1 MAGPRRADPRPLAR
15 EAETVPLTAGPSRAA
30 PPRVPAAEPVGS
42 VSINSDRGEETTI
55 GSEHRNRLIHGFFAR
70 PRRGVP
76 DVQGRRAHRCSRV
89 PSMRRTVRNGI
100 ADRATASPSTASAED
115 SANDDDEVKERTGFR
130 EKFLFYIGIF
140 LILLGGPGIALGSWL
155 HDMLRISVGE
165 FTAFDAFGPWNRLVT
180 AIGLIVLI
188 VGIVCLI
195 LSLRFS
201 RPSDVEKDLNAL
213 RQS

>member
-1 MAGPRRADPRPLAR
+1 MASSQGLV
-15 EAETVPLTAGPSRAA
+15 AECPTCKAVVPLDA
-30 PPRVPAAEPVGS
+30 PECPQC
-42 VSINSDRGEETTI
+42 GELFETEAPT
-55 GSEHRNRLIHGFFAR
+55 GGA
-70 PRRGVP
+70 
-76 DVQGRRAHRCSRV
+76 V
-89 PSMRRTVRNGI
+89 PS
-100 ADRATASPSTASAED
+100 APSASAEG
-115 SANDDDEVKERTGFR
+115 SADDDEEIQEKTGFR
-130 EKFLFYIGIF
+130 EKFLFYAGIF

-155 HDMLRISVGE
+155 HDELRISVGE

-180 AIGLIVLI
+180 ALGLIVLI

>member
-1 MAGPRRADPRPLAR
+1 MASSQGLVAECPTCKAIVPIDAPECPQCGELFET
-15 EAETVPLTAGPSRAA
+15 EAPTGPS
-30 PPRVPAAEPVGS
+30 V
-42 VSINSDRGEETTI
+42 T
-55 GSEHRNRLIHGFFAR
+55 
-70 PRRGVP
+70 
-76 DVQGRRAHRCSRV
+76 
-89 PSMRRTVRNGI
+89 PS
-100 ADRATASPSTASAED
+100 ASAR
-115 SANDDDEVKERTGFR
+115 ANESDDDERSEGKTGFR
-130 EKFLFYIGIF
+130 EKFLFYAGIF

-155 HDMLRISVGE
+155 HDELRISVGE

>member
-1 MAGPRRADPRPLAR
+1 MVSSQGLV
-15 EAETVPLTAGPSRAA
+15 AECPTCKAVVPIDA
-30 PPRVPAAEPVGS
+30 PECPQC
-42 VSINSDRGEETTI
+42 GELFETDAPT
-55 GSEHRNRLIHGFFAR
+55 G
-70 PRRGVP
+70 
-76 DVQGRRAHRCSRV
+76 
-89 PSMRRTVRNGI
+89 
-100 ADRATASPSTASAED
+100 ATASPSTAKAED
-115 SANDDDEVKERTGFR
+115 SANDDDEVKEKTGFR

-155 HDMLRISVGE
+155 HDELRISVGE

>member
-1 MAGPRRADPRPLAR
+1 MVSSQGLV
-15 EAETVPLTAGPSRAA
+15 AECPTCKAVVPIDA
-30 PPRVPAAEPVGS
+30 PECPQC
-42 VSINSDRGEETTI
+42 GELFETDAPT
-55 GSEHRNRLIHGFFAR
+55 G
-70 PRRGVP
+70 
-76 DVQGRRAHRCSRV
+76 
-89 PSMRRTVRNGI
+89 
-100 ADRATASPSTASAED
+100 ATASPSTAKAED
-115 SANDDDEVKERTGFR
+115 SANDDDEVKEKTGFR

-140 LILLGGPGIALGSWL
+140 LILLGGPGIAIGSWL
-155 HDMLRISVGE
+155 HDELRISVGE

>member
-1 MAGPRRADPRPLAR
+1 MVSSQDLVAECPTCKAIVPIDAPECPQCGELFETEAPAGGA
-15 EAETVPLTAGPSRAA
+15 V
-30 PPRVPAAEPVGS
+30 
-42 VSINSDRGEETTI
+42 
-55 GSEHRNRLIHGFFAR
+55 
-70 PRRGVP
+70 
-76 DVQGRRAHRCSRV
+76 
-89 PSMRRTVRNGI
+89 
-100 ADRATASPSTASAED
+100 ASPPSASAED
-115 SANDDDEVKERTGFR
+115 SASDDEEIKEKTGFR
-130 EKFLFYIGIF
+130 EKFLFYAGIF

-155 HDMLRISVGE
+155 HDELRISVGE

-213 RQS
+213 RQP